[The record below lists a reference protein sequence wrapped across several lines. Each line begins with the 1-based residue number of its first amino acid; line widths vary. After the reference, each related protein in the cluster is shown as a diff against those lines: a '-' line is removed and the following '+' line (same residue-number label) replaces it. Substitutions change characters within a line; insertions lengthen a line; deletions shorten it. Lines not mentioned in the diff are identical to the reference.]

1 MLNSVSER
9 NQGAREDAAQVLTR
23 AARPS
28 FERRAEKEGGR
39 ERGTIRPP
47 GKRLMNDFRR
57 ATTTQRRRRK
67 GRRQPSRKCRADLV
81 TRRGHRDSGTN
92 GTETRLFF
100 RAPFTSTPRND
111 ATRAGGSTAPRT
123 ALLRGDPVRGSHRDI
138 KFTRS
143 RARADAARS
152 DDDALSSPL
161 ARDPRVRCRTTY
173 VGLVLVQRVCPL
185 CSALGGDLAL
195 PFLST
200 GSSGQLRQALPVAED
215 LRYRSRMVDLRC
227 GRTECRHRSL
237 LFCIFP
243 IETRN
248 WVIKRRL

>member
-111 ATRAGGSTAPRT
+111 ATRAGGQRLHARHYYVVTPYEEATGTSS
-123 ALLRGDPVRGSHRDI
+123 L
-138 KFTRS
+138 
-143 RARADAARS
+143 RARERART
-152 DDDALSSPL
+152 PQG
-161 ARDPRVRCRTTY
+161 RMTTRCRR
-173 VGLVLVQRVCPL
+173 LSLEI
-185 CSALGGDLAL
+185 LA
-195 PFLST
+195 
-200 GSSGQLRQALPVAED
+200 
-215 LRYRSRMVDLRC
+215 
-227 GRTECRHRSL
+227 
-237 LFCIFP
+237 
-243 IETRN
+243 
-248 WVIKRRL
+248 